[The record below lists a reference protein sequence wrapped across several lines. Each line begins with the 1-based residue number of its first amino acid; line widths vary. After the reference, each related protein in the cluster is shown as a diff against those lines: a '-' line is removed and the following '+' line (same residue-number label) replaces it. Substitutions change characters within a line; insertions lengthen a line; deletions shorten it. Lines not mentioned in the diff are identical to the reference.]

1 MLDRYYYAVS
11 PWEKFFMDVYVVGM
25 IIIFVIILLSFLRTK
40 DRSALDLMA
49 LFFLPMIWPI
59 VLISWLFD
67 QMPPDRTNYYKP
79 KLQDIVV
86 DDAKREKAPSI
97 IAQMF
102 RNLLSTAMT
111 IILIIVLLF
120 LLIWSLPFLT

>member
-11 PWEKFFMDVYVVGM
+11 PWEKFFMDLYVVGM
-25 IIIFVIILLSFLRTK
+25 VTIFITTLLSFLRAK
-40 DRSALDLMA
+40 DRSTLDLMA

-59 VLISWLFD
+59 ALIALLFD
-67 QMPPDRTNYYKP
+67 EKPRNRIIHTKP
-79 KLQDIVV
+79 KVEDILVE
-86 DDAKREKAPSI
+86 DAKEQEAPSI

-102 RNLLSTAMT
+102 QNLLSTTMT